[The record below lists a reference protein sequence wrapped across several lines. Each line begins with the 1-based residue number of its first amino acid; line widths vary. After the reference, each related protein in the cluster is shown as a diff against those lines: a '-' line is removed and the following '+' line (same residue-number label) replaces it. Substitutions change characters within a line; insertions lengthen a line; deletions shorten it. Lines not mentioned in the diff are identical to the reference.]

1 MSSGRTTRSRRI
13 RPNSSWTL
21 GLGLQSPDSGQK
33 LTFQSDW
40 ILKAG
45 PSADRRR
52 DEAKAIYRSAWDF
65 ERGRPLTLRRLDG
78 PSQGERQLLTISL
91 EPVFNAGADLDFVVN
106 EAKADVPASLTILL
120 LAETRR
126 TRAEDSFKRRFQQ
139 VR

>member
-1 MSSGRTTRSRRI
+1 M
-13 RPNSSWTL
+13 
-21 GLGLQSPDSGQK
+21 
-33 LTFQSDW
+33 
-40 ILKAG
+40 
-45 PSADRRR
+45 
-52 DEAKAIYRSAWDF
+52 
-65 ERGRPLTLRRLDG
+65 TLRRLDG

-126 TRAEDSFKRRFQQ
+126 TRAEDSFMRRFQQ